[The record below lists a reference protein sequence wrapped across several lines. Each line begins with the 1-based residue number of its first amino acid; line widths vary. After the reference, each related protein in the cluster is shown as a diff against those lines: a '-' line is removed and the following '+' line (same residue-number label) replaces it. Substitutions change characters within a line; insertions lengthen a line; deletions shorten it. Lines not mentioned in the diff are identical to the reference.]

1 MKTVFVNG
9 RVAVVIR
16 YWEQRGKVT
25 EVGARVDIR
34 KVEQVEGPGHRA
46 GAAGMTIAPVGGG
59 GGIWRADLLVNL
71 DDGLECFHY
80 HPEFKDDDVGERFD
94 EPQLQDDPRGWME
107 GRLRNLPEILE
118 DAGAG
123 DLIASIDLDEL
134 DRAVPLM
141 MAAIE
146 SALERIP
153 TGASE
158 T

>member
-25 EVGARVDIR
+25 EVGARVDSR
-34 KVEQVEGPGHRA
+34 KVEQGEGPGQRA
-46 GAAGMTIAPVGGG
+46 GAAGG